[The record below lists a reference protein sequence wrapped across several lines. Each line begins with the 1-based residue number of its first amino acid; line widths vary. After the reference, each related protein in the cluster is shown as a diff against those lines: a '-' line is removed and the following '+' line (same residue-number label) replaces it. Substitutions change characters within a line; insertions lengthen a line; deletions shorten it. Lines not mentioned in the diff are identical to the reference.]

1 MARFISLLNWTDQG
15 IRNAKETINR
25 AQAARKAFE
34 SAGGKMVDVYWTIG
48 QYDVVVIFDAPDSD
62 TAYRLMLATGMQGN
76 VHTITMPALD
86 EQAMAKIL
94 QGIS

>member
-34 SAGGKMVDVYWTIG
+34 SAGGKMVDIYWTIG
-48 QYDVVVIFDAPDSD
+48 QYDVVVTFDAPDSD

-76 VHTITMPALD
+76 VRTLTIDRKSTRLNSSHR
-86 EQAMAKIL
+86 L
-94 QGIS
+94 